1 MNANTQEKPIY
12 MDYHATTPM
21 DPRVVERML
30 YYMTQA
36 YGNASSTDHV
46 YGDEAEAAVA
56 TAARQVATLLGT
68 APRNIIFTSGATES
82 INLALQGHCNARG
95 TCQQIAVS
103 PIEHK
108 AVLDTC
114 QALQEQGKAT
124 LTWLHVDQQGRI
136 DLDYLREVCQTGI
149 DLICIMAANN
159 EIGTIAPIQEIA
171 NIAAQYNAAY
181 FCDAT
186 QGAGKIPIDFDTIGI
201 TYLALSAHK
210 MYGPKGTGALLI
222 QSDANLVPL
231 IHGGGHQRGMRSGTL
246 NVPGIVGLGE
256 ACKLR
261 YQEMDQ
267 DEPAIQAKRD
277 HLQSLLQAHIPQ
289 LVINGDLKHR
299 LAGNLHIS
307 IPGLDNSMLI
317 ARIRH
322 QLAISTGSACTS
334 GIEAPSHVLQAIH
347 LPTDLIEG
355 ALRISIGKF
364 TTDTDITTAAH
375 LLTQTYKAIMQ
386 KHDQ

>member
-1 MNANTQEKPIY
+1 MNANTQKKPIY

-56 TAARQVATLLGT
+56 TAVRHVATLLGT
-68 APRNIIFTSGATES
+68 VPRNIVFTSGATES
-82 INLALQGHCNARG
+82 INLALQGHCHARG
-95 TCQQIAVS
+95 IRQRIAVS

-114 QALQEQGKAT
+114 QALEQQEKAT
-124 LTWLHVDQQGRI
+124 LTWLRVDQQGRI
-136 DLDYLREVCQTGI
+136 DLNYLKEVCQAGI

-171 NIAAQYNAAY
+171 SIAAQYNAAY

-186 QGAGKIPIDFDTIGI
+186 QAAGKIPIDFDATGI
-201 TYLALSAHK
+201 TYMALSAHK
-210 MYGPKGTGALLI
+210 MYGPKGSGALLV

-261 YQEMDQ
+261 DQEMDQ
-267 DEPAIQAKRD
+267 DEAAIQVKRD
-277 HLQSLLQAHIPQ
+277 RLQSLLQAEIPNI
-289 LVINGDLKHR
+289 VINGNLNHR

-307 IPGLDNSMLI
+307 IPDLDNSILI
-317 ARIRH
+317 AHIRH

-334 GIEAPSHVLQAIH
+334 GVEAPSHVLQAIH
-347 LPTDLIEG
+347 LPANLIGG

-364 TTDTDITTAAH
+364 TTDDDITAAAQ
-375 LLTQTYKAIMQ
+375 LLAQTYQTINQ
-386 KHDQ
+386 KR